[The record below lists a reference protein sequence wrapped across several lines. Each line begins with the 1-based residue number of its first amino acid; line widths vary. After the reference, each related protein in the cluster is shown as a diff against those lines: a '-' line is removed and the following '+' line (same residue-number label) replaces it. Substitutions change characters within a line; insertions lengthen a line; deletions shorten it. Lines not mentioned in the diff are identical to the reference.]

1 MPKSNLARGGV
12 PEAQPVG
19 DAPPV
24 ARPDK
29 TVALP
34 PAILVT
40 GGKSSIQLR
49 EDLAALDTERE
60 RNATRIV
67 EMGVGR
73 NAVLLTDDDAEAEAH
88 DAEMQ
93 RVRRA
98 IERFDLKRPALVQAV
113 AQAEEREA
121 AELRAR
127 QQAEARTEVEHIL
140 ARLAEEYEAPA
151 GIIAAFLADWKRVD
165 DLATAAGIDGPDRV
179 ARQRDPAIIEPERE
193 ERYAVYFD
201 EQGRETDAPY
211 PPGMS
216 LTGPDGT
223 PDRPTR
229 RREMRTRTRPAQQD
243 SGVYLGCLANR
254 TNLPPARVGQP
265 APWEGCDLMLKADDR
280 PHVRRIF

>member
-1 MPKSNLARGGV
+1 MPKSNLAGAGV
-12 PEAQPVG
+12 HDAQLVG
-19 DAPPV
+19 DSLPV

-29 TVALP
+29 PAAPP
-34 PAILVT
+34 PAILAT
-40 GGKSSIQLR
+40 GCKSSIQLR
-49 EDLAALDTERE
+49 EDLAALDDERE
-60 RNATRIV
+60 QNATRFL
-67 EMGVGR
+67 EMEAGR

-98 IERFDLKRPALVQAV
+98 IERLDFKRPALVQAV

-121 AELRAR
+121 AEARAR
-127 QQAEARTEVEHIL
+127 QQAEAQTEVERIL
-140 ARLAEEYEAPA
+140 ARLAKEYEAPA

-211 PPGMS
+211 SPGMS
-216 LTGPDGT
+216 LTGPDGA
-223 PDRPTR
+223 PDRQPR
-229 RREMRTRTRPAQQD
+229 RREMRTRTRPAQHD

-254 TNLPPARVGQP
+254 TNLPPARVGRP
-265 APWEGCDLMLKADDR
+265 APWEGCDLILKADDR